1 MRSSSKGQYAETPA
15 NTGTDE
21 KLVPPL
27 VARDW
32 HAGPDQGSETVARA
46 SRNARDLH

>member
-21 KLVPPL
+21 KRVPPL
-27 VARDW
+27 VARER
-32 HAGPDQGSETVARA
+32 HAGPDQGSETAVQA